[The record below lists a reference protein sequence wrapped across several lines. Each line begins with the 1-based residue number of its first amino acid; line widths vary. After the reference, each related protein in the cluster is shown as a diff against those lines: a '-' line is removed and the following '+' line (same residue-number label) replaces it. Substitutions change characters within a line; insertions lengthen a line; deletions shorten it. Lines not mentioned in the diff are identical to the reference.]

1 MIFDLEKLR
10 EFLTRTEELLTDI
23 RFYASVALLRNQRMA
38 DRARRLP
45 GCLLPDAMY
54 RQISTGGGLELAT
67 ELAMELAGIPGVDAL
82 HIYPLGAEVATR
94 EVAATFRS
102 ARGVPAYRR

>member
-1 MIFDLEKLR
+1 M
-10 EFLTRTEELLTDI
+10 
-23 RFYASVALLRNQRMA
+23 RFYASVAVLRNQRMA

-45 GCLLPDAMY
+45 GCLLPEAMY

-67 ELAMELAGIPGVDAL
+67 ELAMQLARIPGVDAL
-82 HIYPLGAEVATR
+82 HIYPLGAEAATR

-102 ARGVPAYRR
+102 ARGVPAHRR